1 MKSINFRGKKYNYR
15 TQGQLANKLGIP
27 LNDVRE
33 LLKSQDILVKKGDKI
48 RKVNLKEN
56 PLPLLKREFDI
67 HRVANKKMTN
77 TKKYETVKD
86 VTFSKKGFGANTR
99 VEVFIVL
106 KMYVYWSEVIEI
118 RDATFNITTYVDN
131 IENMVREYAD
141 NWANETGSVVDH
153 IEYKIYDRRG
163 GKKLKLE
170 NYVLRDENFKLTEFK
185 NIVYH
190 DDKENCV
197 VTLLRDN
204 YLEKIIDNRI
214 KHKHDGLRDIDEKEK
229 EIREDKKEYKEG
241 EFDSKIKNVEKERKE
256 IIKNIKKDAK
266 NELESLE
273 NDEGV
278 TVEVLTKYCEKNII
292 PIMLYSITGEL
303 IYNSK
308 KTETKAVL
316 EKYNQKPLV
325 AIAYNNHIY
334 EVDGKKPIREVINN
348 DKIKIIPNANEKIIE
363 LIEKK
368 IIPGN
373 VNFSCL
379 ADKSKITVVSFTANK
394 RRYIANDEYAKCLEI
409 LTKFELQE
417 YIYDSITIKN
427 LGPIIEKNYLKSNI
441 NSFWPDEININK
453 GGFLYK
459 TEEDINDKKT
469 KTIDKVKAYT
479 YNLTELPYLI
489 VCDWWT
495 AKITKNPKEII
506 DHYLYIAKPKKSSIL
521 LPNTN
526 IYAGSFLNQCKK
538 YVDFEVLE
546 QISTTTT
553 ENYYKTMIDDMKKH
567 MSLNMIKDIIN
578 VLIGKGETKTRK
590 GIEFVYKGILN
601 KDEEK
606 LNDDYAIELN
616 DKYNI
621 SFDTREYVKN
631 IYNRKPIAI
640 QVKDACRLLMFE
652 KMKQM
657 KLKDEDIVQV
667 KTDSI
672 TFYGDLPK
680 DLDKDD
686 ITAWKQEEF
695 KPLKNAPTVKENK
708 ELSFFIDS
716 PNPEIQRDIHLCYAG
731 AGKTTYVINK
741 RIPKINKETSMVTTP
756 SHSSMEEYKTT
767 DINHAVIQKYTLSN
781 TIIESKHTIIDEI
794 GFIDRKGHELLY
806 KLMLLGRSYEA
817 YGDFNQLPPVKET
830 ERFDT
835 PQYLQYMFNKQCNV
849 LTENHRNAFTKKYYD
864 SLILKQKNLPNEV
877 KKYST
882 ENPEDAE
889 IIICYY
895 NKTIEK
901 YNEIMLE
908 KLGKKWG
915 QVGTRY
921 ICRSNG
927 LLESHGIYNHKMVT
941 IVKKFKDEN
950 DTMVYKLSD
959 KSCVNK
965 KQLEKHF
972 SLGYAVTVYGIQGKT
987 INSYYWAQEDN
998 RVFCKRHGGRIAYT
1012 IISRLKQDK
1021 DEVAHNEW
1029 KEKNKNAMDQ
1039 LKELEHMEKGH
1050 KKCFACQKYIHPKKS
1065 LEKDIMLCS
1074 KECIKEYD
1082 RMMW

>member
-1 MKSINFRGKKYNYR
+1 MKSISFRGKNFNYR
-15 TQGQLANKLGIP
+15 SVNQLANKLKIS
-27 LNDVRE
+27 LNDARN
-33 LLKSQDILVKKGDKI
+33 LTKNQDIIVKQGTKI
-48 RKVNLKEN
+48 RKVNLREN
-56 PLPLLKREFDI
+56 PLPLLKREFNV
-67 HRVANKKMTN
+67 HRVA
-77 TKKYETVKD
+77 TKKLTSKKIEAVKD
-86 VTFSKKGFGANTR
+86 VDFIRNGLSRNNM

-106 KMYVYWSEVIEI
+106 NMYVIWSELIEI
-118 RDATFNITTYVDN
+118 RNATFNITTFVDN
-131 IENMVREYAD
+131 IDNMIKEYAD
-141 NWANETGSVVDH
+141 NWAEETGSVIDY
-153 IEYKIYDRRG
+153 IDYKIYDRRG
-163 GKKLKLE
+163 GKKLSLR
-170 NYVLRDENFKLTEFK
+170 NYVLRDENFILSEYK

-204 YLEKIIDNRI
+204 YLEKIIENRI
-214 KHKHDGLRDIDEKEK
+214 KHNHDELNDISYREKELVN
-229 EIREDKKEYKEG
+229 DKTESKEG
-241 EFDSKIKNVEKERKE
+241 EHDRKMKNILEDRKKAIKK
-256 IIKNIKKDAK
+256 IKKDATTEL
-266 NELESLE
+266 NELESE
-273 NDEGV
+273 EGV
-278 TVEVLTKYCEKNII
+278 TVDELTKYCEKNII
-292 PIMLYSITGEL
+292 PIKLYSITGEVL
-303 IYNSK
+303 YDSK
-308 KTETKAVL
+308 KHEPIEVL
-316 EKYNQKPLV
+316 KKYNNKQLT

-334 EVDGKKPIREVINN
+334 EVNGKKPIRAEIDD
-348 DKIKIIPNANEKIIE
+348 DKIKIIPDAKNKLID

-368 IIPGN
+368 IVPGN
-373 VNFSCL
+373 VSICC
-379 ADKSKITVVSFTANK
+379 AHDKNNLSVVSFTANK
-394 RRYIANDEYAKCLEI
+394 RRYIANGEYSKCYEL
-409 LTKFELQE
+409 LKKFELE
-417 YIYDSITIKN
+417 EFMYDSITIKN
-427 LGPIIEKNYLKSNI
+427 LGPIIEKKYLKTNI

-459 TEEDINDKKT
+459 TEEKINEKKT

-495 AKITKNPKEII
+495 AKITKNPKELI
-506 DHYLYIAKPKKSSIL
+506 DHYMYIAKPAKSTIL

-526 IYAGSFLNQCKK
+526 IYSGSFLKQCKK
-538 YVDFEVLE
+538 YVEFEVLE
-546 QISTTTT
+546 EITTTTT
-553 ENYYKTMIDDMKKH
+553 ENYYKEMIEDMKKH
-567 MSLNMIKDIIN
+567 MNLNMIKDIIN
-578 VLIGKGETKTRK
+578 VLIGKGETKVRK
-590 GIEFVYKGILN
+590 GIEYVFKGILN
-601 KDEEK
+601 KDDEK
-606 LNDDYAIELN
+606 LNNDYSIKLN

-621 SFDTREYVKN
+621 SFDTKEFVKN

-652 KMKQM
+652 KMREM
-657 KLKDEDIVQV
+657 KLTDENIVQI

-680 DLDKDD
+680 GLNKDE
-686 ITAWKQEEF
+686 ITEWKEEQF
-695 KPLKNAPTVKENK
+695 KELKNSPAAKDNDG
-708 ELSFFIDS
+708 LSFFIKS
-716 PNPEIQRDIHLCYAG
+716 PNSEIQRDIHLCYAG
-731 AGKTTYVINK
+731 AGKTTYVINE
-741 RIPKINKETSMVTTP
+741 RIPKINKEQSIVVTP
-756 SHSSMEEYKTT
+756 SHSSMEEYKST
-767 DINHAVIQKYTLSN
+767 DINHSVIQKYTLSN
-781 TIIESKHTIIDEI
+781 TILDEKHTILDEI

-835 PQYLQYMFNKQCNV
+835 PQYLQYMFNKQCDV
-849 LTENHRNAFTKKYYD
+849 LKENHRNAFTKKYYD
-864 SLILKQKNLPNEV
+864 SLIYKKKDLAEQV

-927 LLESHGIYNHKMVT
+927 LLESHDIYNHKMVT

-950 DTMVYKLSD
+950 GVMVYKLSD

-972 SLGYAVTVYGIQGKT
+972 QLGYAVTVYGIQGKT

-998 RVFCKRHGGRIAYT
+998 KVFNKKHGGRIAYT

-1021 DEVAHNEW
+1021 DEVIHNEW

-1050 KKCFACQKYIHPKKS
+1050 KKCWSCSEYIDPKKS
-1065 LEKDIMLCS
+1065 KDDKIILCS
-1074 KECIKEYD
+1074 AKCVDYFND
-1082 RMMW
+1082 RMW